1 MVRTVFILCLFTPLP
16 VVQQWLD
23 LKPGSTRSIASRK
36 RTSYAVIYTNLAY
49 RLSSR
54 FSFYAERRTTISDV
68 SSDVALVLHITGRPK
83 IHTVILS
90 TCDNCI
96 ATARGS

>member
-1 MVRTVFILCLFTPLP
+1 MIRTVLILCLFTH
-16 VVQQWLD
+16 

-36 RTSYAVIYTNLAY
+36 RTPYAVIYTNLAY

-54 FSFYAERRTTISDV
+54 FSFYAERRTFIFDV
-68 SSDVALVLHITGRPK
+68 SRFLHITERHK

-90 TCDNCI
+90 PRDNST
-96 ATARGS
+96 ATVRGS